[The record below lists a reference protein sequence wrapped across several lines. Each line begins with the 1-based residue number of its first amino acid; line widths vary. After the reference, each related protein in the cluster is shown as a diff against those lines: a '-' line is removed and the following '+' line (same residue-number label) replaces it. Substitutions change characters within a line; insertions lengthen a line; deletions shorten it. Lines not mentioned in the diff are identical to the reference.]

1 LQERQSCRDLSPHPA
16 GEEWSGSVTQSV
28 DVLIVGAS
36 QAGCAAAYDLAASGL
51 SVLMLD
57 RHADTG
63 HKPCAGGVTEK
74 ARRLY
79 RFPLDSVV
87 RETVSTL
94 IMTHALRRDT
104 PFPAGSPV
112 CVMTHRPELDQLC
125 REQALARGAR
135 LQIVKRLQGFRCYDQ
150 GVVLTVD
157 GEPIEARYLI
167 GADGA
172 NSAVRRLVFGGGHA
186 EGAMA
191 IEGLLA
197 REHCQYYP
205 QTTFDLGVVR
215 DGYGWLFPKRDHVNV
230 GLYVRTRQGVHV
242 DRAAL
247 AAYARDRLG
256 SDALTQVQG
265 YPLGTWGHRQRLVA
279 GRVMLVGDAAGFTEP
294 LLGEGIYGAVL
305 SGQRAAAAILGGGQ
319 VTDQYVADMMR
330 WRSELRLVHP
340 LARLFYATLPVSF
353 FALREFARAP
363 LMRGYADG
371 LTLGQSKRRYWG
383 ATL

>member
-1 LQERQSCRDLSPHPA
+1 MTR
-16 GEEWSGSVTQSV
+16 SV

-36 QAGCAAAYDLAASGL
+36 QAGCAAAWDLAASGL

-79 RFPLDSVV
+79 RFPLDSVI

-94 IMTHALRRDT
+94 VMTHAMRRDIL
-104 PFPAGSPV
+104 FPAPGPV
-112 CVMTHRPELDQLC
+112 CVMTHRPELDRLC
-125 REQALARGAR
+125 REQALLRGAQLR
-135 LQIVKRLQGFRCYDQ
+135 IIKRLQAFRCHDQ

-157 GEPIEARYLI
+157 GERIEARYLI

-172 NSAVRRLVFGGGHA
+172 NSAVRRLVFGGGHPD
-186 EGAMA
+186 GAMA
-191 IEGLLA
+191 IEGLLP
-197 REHCQYYP
+197 RELCRHYP
-205 QTTFDLGVVR
+205 ATTFDLGAVR

-230 GLYVRTRQGVHV
+230 GLYVRTQSGVHV
-242 DRAAL
+242 DRTAL

-256 SDALTQVQG
+256 SDALIQVQG

-305 SGQRAAAAILGGGQ
+305 SGQRAAAAILGPGDVGAR
-319 VTDQYVADMMR
+319 YLADMMR
-330 WRSELRLVHP
+330 WRSELRFVHP
-340 LARLFYATLPVSF
+340 LAKVFYATLPISF
-353 FALREFARAP
+353 FALREFVRVP
-363 LMRGYADG
+363 LMHGYADG

-383 ATL
+383 ARI